1 MSNDCS
7 LADRTCEPCR
17 GGIPPMT
24 PQEAETMLNKL
35 DGGWILNGAGHLEC
49 SFVFPDFLSSLNFAN
64 QVGAVA
70 EDAGHHPNLLVAWG
84 KCAVEIWTHK
94 IDGLAEADFIL
105 AAKTSRIYDAL
116 P

>member
-1 MSNDCS
+1 
-7 LADRTCEPCR
+7 
-17 GGIPPMT
+17 MT